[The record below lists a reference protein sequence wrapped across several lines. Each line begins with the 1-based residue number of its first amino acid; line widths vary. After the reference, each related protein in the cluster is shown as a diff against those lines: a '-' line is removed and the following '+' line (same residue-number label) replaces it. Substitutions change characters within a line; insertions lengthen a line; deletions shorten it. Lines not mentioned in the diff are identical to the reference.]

1 MTSCNFKSEASNGRN
16 IEHRF
21 FHLRNFHF
29 PIIWNPIHQNEDI
42 SHCLDFSFPS
52 VCSRCPSRSKFSI
65 EICDILHGFSPMF
78 TSIFPFMLINCILTF
93 LEERLL
99 SSLFG
104 WRNCIFSRFCN
115 FATFFFA
122 DSTFSQLKRGCYP
135 FGMPFV
141 LHQRRHYQSGFTRC
155 QYSTGNSTQIPTY
168 PKDPF
173 FVQKIKSYQNF
184 QNVNK
189 QITIFSW
196 FFS

>member
-1 MTSCNFKSEASNGRN
+1 MVVSTVAIFQNCILLPCFKGNST
-16 IEHRF
+16 
-21 FHLRNFHF
+21 
-29 PIIWNPIHQNEDI
+29 
-42 SHCLDFSFPS
+42 
-52 VCSRCPSRSKFSI
+52 
-65 EICDILHGFSPMF
+65 MF
-78 TSIFPFMLINCILTF
+78 TSILPFMLINCILTF

-135 FGMPFV
+135 IGMPFV

-155 QYSTGNSTQIPTY
+155 QYSTGNSTQITTY

-173 FVQKIKSYQNF
+173 FVQKFKSYQDFQEKNSEFLFKNF
-184 QNVNK
+184 VK
-189 QITIFSW
+189 SKGHLRCLARL
-196 FFS
+196 